1 LRRVFFVLWG
11 GTPDSGTHVG
21 LTALAISRKTPPW
34 RQWWPNQTK
43 RRHGPDMQ
51 RHFILIGVMG
61 LLAAGLSVAAAPAR
75 AQSAPPGATVA
86 ADYQAKLAH
95 YLQARRAYDEE
106 AGVYWDAVVE
116 KRRARNAKRR
126 GNEPIGL
133 DDYVLTQPPV
143 YAGPPRPV
151 DPNAPGPPPSEKPPI
166 PVVADFLKAAAEQFG
181 FVPDRPQNDIDF
193 KRAYAKVAAAAGLT
207 RDQVVG
213 VYAFETGGNGTYD
226 MQAGVSSTRP
236 NAISPAIGYNQ
247 LLSTNS
253 VSILAESGGRLLGTL
268 RQRANT
274 MTGQAKVTMERKI
287 EALKRMIAFSRSVPD
302 NWNDHDRLAKTTPGG
317 LGIHAAIL
325 DRDIGPLLQVQKLL
339 NSVRF
344 ARSKHYDA
352 PLTAAELELMNLT
365 GDGNGLDMVMMPP
378 ALRPRVPT
386 ANFFQ
391 QSGYERNPVAR
402 RTGVVA
408 GLLADIEGKM
418 IRASQSP
425 GAKDLAAAV

>member
-1 LRRVFFVLWG
+1 
-11 GTPDSGTHVG
+11 
-21 LTALAISRKTPPW
+21 
-34 RQWWPNQTK
+34 
-43 RRHGPDMQ
+43 MQ

-95 YLQARRAYDEE
+95 YLQVRRSYDEQ

-126 GNEPIGL
+126 SNEPIGL
-133 DDYVLTQPPV
+133 ADYVLTQPPV
-143 YAGPPRPV
+143 YSGPPQPINPAGP
-151 DPNAPGPPPSEKPPI
+151 GLEPSKPEI

-181 FVPDRPQNDIDF
+181 FVPNRPQNDIDF

-213 VYAFETGGNGTYD
+213 VYAFETGGSGTYD
-226 MQAGVSSTRP
+226 MQAGLSPSRP
-236 NAISPAIGYNQ
+236 GSRAISPAVGYNQ

-253 VSILAESGGRLLGTL
+253 IALLAEHANRILATL
-268 RQRANT
+268 RQK
-274 MTGQAKVTMERKI
+274 AKTLNGDAKPAMERKI
-287 EALKRMIAFSRSVPD
+287 EAIKRMIAFTRTVPN
-302 NWNDHDRLAKTTPGG
+302 NWNEFDKLAKTTPGG
-317 LGIHAAIL
+317 LGIHAVVL

-344 ARSKHYDA
+344 ARAKHYDA

-365 GDGNGLDMVMMPP
+365 GDGNGLDMVMMPA
-378 ALRPRVPT
+378 ALRARVPT

-418 IRASQSP
+418 NRTSQSP
-425 GAKDLAAAV
+425 GAKDLAAAF